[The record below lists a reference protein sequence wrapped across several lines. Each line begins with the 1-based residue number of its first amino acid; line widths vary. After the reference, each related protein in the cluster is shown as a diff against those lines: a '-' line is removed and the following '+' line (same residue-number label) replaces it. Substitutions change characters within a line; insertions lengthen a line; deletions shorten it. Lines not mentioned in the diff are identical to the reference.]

1 MLAMPAYVLSLAR
14 AVERKRNIGRSAVVA
29 GVKRGFVEGVDER
42 SLMDELRTPGGHSRR
57 RHTIMPMPGTQR
69 QKNSA
74 LRMSKICRP
83 DLLLFVAIAA
93 CILSTSGII
102 PKALSLAAVA
112 FLLACSLVLTG
123 VMLFWLLCPMS
134 FIEVLA
140 ILGLREAGTPERRG
154 QSY

>member
-1 MLAMPAYVLSLAR
+1 MLAMPADVLSLAR

-29 GVKRGFVEGVDER
+29 GVKRGFVEGVDNR
-42 SLMDELRTPGGHSRR
+42 PLTDELRARGDHSRR
-57 RHTIMPMPGTQR
+57 GETTMPMPGTQR
-69 QKNSA
+69 QNNSA
-74 LRMSKICRP
+74 RRMSKICRP
-83 DLLLFVAIAA
+83 DLLLFMAIAA
-93 CILSTSGII
+93 CILSASGII

-112 FLLACSLVLTG
+112 FLFACSLVLTG

-140 ILGLREAGTPERRG
+140 ILGLREAGTPETHG